1 MLKLLIKLWLIQ
13 KRRNFKWR
21 SFFLA
26 LYVYAMLGL
35 VVLMTVIE
43 SGINLGGEMDRVEWT
58 LVVPVMAAI
67 SCRLTFSE
75 NFSSS
80 TTRH

>member
-43 SGINLGGEMDRVEWT
+43 PGINLGGEMDRVEWT

-67 SCRLTFSE
+67 IMRLTFSE